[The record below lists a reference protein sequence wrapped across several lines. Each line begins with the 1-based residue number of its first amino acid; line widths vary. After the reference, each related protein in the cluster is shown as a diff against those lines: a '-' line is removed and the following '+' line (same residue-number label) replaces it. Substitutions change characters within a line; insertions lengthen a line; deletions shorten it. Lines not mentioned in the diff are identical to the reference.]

1 MSILENFKPFN
12 FNEGAAYVSVTSNG
26 MTFNK
31 SVIIKLQ
38 YPEYV
43 VLLMDEETKRIAIQA
58 CASQTPNAVSFYKAK
73 KSNVLSVRWNGR
85 DLMQTIQS
93 MMSWDLAKNG
103 YRIEGALLKEEHAM
117 LFDFNAAVALK

>member
-43 VLLMDEETKRIAIQA
+43 EMCIRDSYSIFAGQA
-58 CASQTPNAVSFYKAK
+58 RGRGGTQGMGTDAK
-73 KSNVLSVRWNGR
+73 LPARGHANGP
-85 DLMQTIQS
+85 D
-93 MMSWDLAKNG
+93 
-103 YRIEGALLKEEHAM
+103 GAREAGAAPHAGGRATRRK
-117 LFDFNAAVALK
+117 DPPCGRVKG